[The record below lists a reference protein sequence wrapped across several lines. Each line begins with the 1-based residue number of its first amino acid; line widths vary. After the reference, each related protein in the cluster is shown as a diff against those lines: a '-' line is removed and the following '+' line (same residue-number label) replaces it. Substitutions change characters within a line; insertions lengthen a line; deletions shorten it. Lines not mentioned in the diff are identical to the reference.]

1 MPEKGQ
7 KLNEPKVVN
16 KYKAE
21 ETFNFVYGEKK
32 YIQLLNKKT
41 INQPT
46 KDPAVVINMKN
57 TKMNENYAGKKYEL

>member
-7 KLNEPKVVN
+7 KLNERKVLN

-32 YIQLLNKKT
+32 YI
-41 INQPT
+41 
-46 KDPAVVINMKN
+46 
-57 TKMNENYAGKKYEL
+57 